1 MALPDLTGQNIQDTY
16 QRVLQVGDDGF
27 VRDGTGSLAPI
38 LYMTASYAL
47 SASVEITHEVSSSH
61 AQRADFA
68 DAGNFISAS
77 SQIATEISGAFFAP
91 SASFS
96 TRVTANDAKVTNT
109 DQSLVHLAVTGSN
122 VLFGDITASGNISS
136 SGTLYGTGLDILGP
150 SNSHISVGEY
160 NVGHDITN
168 LEGLRITG
176 SGLIISGAMAD
187 ANHHN
192 MLKIGNVELLDL
204 NTNYGPG
211 IVTSTGEFLIHNVG
225 SLKITSGSDGGD
237 VAGNAGRLLEHNGNG
252 FIIYKNNIAKI
263 FSAGTTTTIADTNI
277 AINGANCSIRA
288 VNDTPGYIMGFASN
302 PNNAPGLVSSI
313 AVGSLGELVGNLANP
328 TITQATGEFGEG
340 LLTINATS
348 FAYNSSISFQRAN
361 VQGWKVGT
369 GGAAVAT
376 SSFHIQGGSATT
388 FTGDTTNGLYITSS
402 NYNVGIGT
410 QDPTE
415 KLTVAGSI
423 NTTLHITASGNISAS
438 GNVIAPNLIADS
450 ASFSARVGLNDAK
463 VTNSDQDL
471 SALALTANISGSF
484 FELSA
489 SLGARTADSER
500 NIISLTTAS
509 GSLLNSIGMI
519 SIVTGSYA
527 VTGSNV
533 LFGDIAASG
542 DVSASGDLYVDDIFI
557 NNVQVV
563 EDALGEYI
571 FGPQVGQGK
580 TVKLQGDEITL
591 IGGAVTASGNISAS
605 GNIIG
610 PNLIANSASFSTRT
624 TALEGNGVFT
634 AAMISGSF
642 FAPSASFSTR
652 VTLNDAKVTNT
663 DQSLVH
669 LAVTGSN
676 VLFGDITSSNDIS
689 ASGYVYGD
697 RGIFA
702 SRLQT
707 PLWRNADIS
716 IHSDNGPVNF
726 TDGNGSTA
734 TINCLS
740 GDMTASG
747 NISSSGH
754 VYGQAGLLVYNT
766 SSIAGT
772 AQGDII
778 KFGDVPTIP
787 GLIYAHTG
795 SGWTLA
801 HSGSNGH
808 ASSSLGLAVGSNS
821 SADGMLLRGM
831 ANIGYE
837 PGGLNGCALYL
848 ESPGSASN
856 NVPSVSGD
864 VARVIGWN
872 FGGDTVYFTPDNT
885 WVEIA

>member
-160 NVGHDITN
+160 NVGYDITN

-204 NTNYGPG
+204 NTNYGPD

-237 VAGNAGRLLEHNGNG
+237 VAATAGRLLEHNGND
-252 FIIYKNNIAKI
+252 FALYKNNIATI
-263 FSAGTTTTIADTNI
+263 FSAGSTTSLFDTNVS
-277 AINGANCSIRA
+277 INAPNCSIRA

-348 FAYNSSISFQRAN
+348 FAYNSSISFQRAS
-361 VQGWKVGT
+361 VQEWKVGT
-369 GGAAVAT
+369 GVTDIAAAS
-376 SSFHIQGGSATT
+376 SSFYIQGGSSTT
-388 FTGDTTNGLYITSS
+388 FTGDDTNGLYITSS

-410 QDPTE
+410 KDPTE

-533 LFGDIAASG
+533 LFGDITASG
-542 DVSASGDLYVDDIFI
+542 DISSSGYLYGSRAI
-557 NNVQVV
+557 V
-563 EDALGEYI
+563 ERI
-571 FGPQVGQGK
+571 QH
-580 TVKLQGDEITL
+580 
-591 IGGAVTASGNISAS
+591 N
-605 GNIIG
+605 
-610 PNLIANSASFSTRT
+610 
-624 TALEGNGVFT
+624 NGVSD
-634 AAMISGSF
+634 IY
-642 FAPSASFSTR
+642 FA
-652 VTLNDAKVTNT
+652 N
-663 DQSLVH
+663 
-669 LAVTGSN
+669 GIN
-676 VLFGDITSSNDIS
+676 VAGGHI
-689 ASGYVYGD
+689 
-697 RGIFA
+697 
-702 SRLQT
+702 
-707 PLWRNADIS
+707 
-716 IHSDNGPVNF
+716 
-726 TDGNGSTA
+726 
-734 TINCLS
+734 
-740 GDMTASG
+740 TASG

>member
-109 DQSLVHLAVTGSN
+109 DQSLVHLAVTGSD

-160 NVGHDITN
+160 NVGHDIAN

-204 NTNYGPG
+204 NTNYGG
-211 IVTSTGEFLIHNVG
+211 GAVTSTGEFLIHNV
-225 SLKITSGSDGGD
+225 STFKITSGSDGGD
-237 VAGNAGRLLEHNGNG
+237 VAGNAGRLLEHNGND
-252 FIIYKNNIAKI
+252 FIIYKNNIAAI
-263 FSAGTTTTIADTNI
+263 SSTGLTTSIADTNI
-277 AINGANCSIRA
+277 SINASNCSIRA

-302 PNNAPGLVSSI
+302 PNNAPGVVSSI
-313 AVGSLGELVGNLANP
+313 AVASLGELVGNLANP
-328 TITQATGEFGEG
+328 TITQAAGEFGEG

-348 FAYNSSISFQRAN
+348 FAYNSSISFQRAE

-369 GGAAVAT
+369 GGAGAQST
-376 SSFHIQGGSATT
+376 SSFHIQGGLGTS
-388 FTGDTTNGLYITSS
+388 FTGNTNGLYITSS

-415 KLTVAGSI
+415 KLTVAGNISASAI
-423 NTTLHITASGNISAS
+423 IVAGDVSGSVGHFNAVEGFISGDGTDRVLTSNGDGTFTALNNLTCNGTTFALQAQNIDMQAAGSDGFDLTGNITASGNISAS
-438 GNVIAPNLIADS
+438 GNVIAPNLSADS

-471 SALALTANISGSF
+471 SELALTANISGSF

-489 SLGARTADSER
+489 SFSTRVGLNDAKVTNSDQDLSALALSANISGSFFELSASLGVRTANSER
-500 NIISLTTAS
+500 NIISLTTTS
-509 GSLLNSIGMI
+509 GSLLSSIDML

-527 VTGSNV
+527 VTGSDV
-533 LFGDIAASG
+533 LFGAITASG
-542 DVSASGDLYVDDIFI
+542 DISASGFSIICQRGQFSS
-557 NNVQVV
+557 QVEV
-563 EDALGEYI
+563 NGEVALSTEDSATT
-571 FGPQVGQGK
+571 GK
-580 TVKLQGDEITL
+580 VFADTQITKIK
-591 IGGAVTASGNISAS
+591 IGKAGAITSTLLESNVTASGNISA
-605 GNIIG
+605 
-610 PNLIANSASFSTRT
+610 
-624 TALEGNGVFT
+624 
-634 AAMISGSF
+634 
-642 FAPSASFSTR
+642 
-652 VTLNDAKVTNT
+652 
-663 DQSLVH
+663 
-669 LAVTGSN
+669 
-676 VLFGDITSSNDIS
+676 
-689 ASGYVYGD
+689 
-697 RGIFA
+697 
-702 SRLQT
+702 
-707 PLWRNADIS
+707 
-716 IHSDNGPVNF
+716 
-726 TDGNGSTA
+726 
-734 TINCLS
+734 
-740 GDMTASG
+740 
-747 NISSSGH
+747 SGH

-831 ANIGYE
+831 TNIGYE